1 MNLYLQEIVE
11 SFSLNN
17 LPADWLGIDFAKFSE
32 GKTLFAYQQKAL
44 EHALKA
50 LYWYFEEY
58 KGDKKFFYRH
68 YQNNGLAEDFGYN
81 LKKDSKAKR
90 YLLEY
95 DKEFGVKSD
104 KISFEHFINRM
115 SFWMAT
121 GSGKTLVIVKLIEL
135 LGYLIENGNIPKKDI
150 LFLTHRDDLIEQF
163 RRHVE
168 MFNRA
173 NSSIYINLV
182 ELRAYESH
190 KNRLGLSFGKS
201 VDVYFYRSD
210 LIADEQKEKIVSYK
224 NYDNGGNWYVILD
237 EAHKGD
243 REESKRQILYAILS
257 RNGFMFN
264 FSATFTDERDYA
276 TCAFN
281 FNLARFI
288 ESGYGK
294 HIYVSKESITAL
306 EEKREEIASE
316 KQKILLRLFILQSAL
331 NKQCEEIKKQDSA
344 LYHKPLLLALVNS
357 VNTEDS
363 DLELFFKEI
372 EKIASG
378 QLDNELFEKAKEE
391 IIKEL
396 CSEKATLEFE
406 EKSIDRKIISIIE
419 GLKAEEILRYVFNA
433 KTAGKIE
440 VLKIP
445 SNKQEL
451 IFKLTTSERAFA
463 LMKIGDISEWIKNKL
478 TGYEINERF
487 EDESLFKSINE
498 SEDINILMG
507 SRSFY
512 EGWDSNRPNMILF
525 IDIGK
530 GKDSRKFVLQ
540 SIGRGVRIEPMP
552 NKRKRVVFL
561 YNNREIEP
569 TLYEAI
575 QDKVEA
581 LETLFV
587 FGTKAE
593 NLKEV
598 ISTLKQEKPEVWLG
612 DLFEVNPAVKDKL
625 LLIPTYQ
632 EADRL
637 LAEERE
643 VVKYQIHSEDYEAVR
658 SYLDFIDDKVA
669 VCKFDVNVKVLQK
682 VKEAFN
688 GKKDAFFLETEEM
701 FSIQKPELLLRNIFR
716 HFSQRV
722 KEFDKL
728 KALEDEIIHFKRI
741 SVSADKLNAL
751 REKIERVKES
761 QHKDKRIAELKEKQ
775 KKGEIDINEYTSQIQ
790 AIENHLKKKDEVIYS
805 ANERLSIRYLAN
817 HYYIPILLTESERLS
832 FIQHIIRHKSEV
844 NFVNELEDYLSR
856 DGNVFQ
862 QFDWWYFSKIDET
875 LDEIYIPYYNPKTNR
890 MDRFKPDFIFWLCK
904 GERYMILFVDPKGT
918 EHADGYRKID
928 GYTRAFEVNSTV
940 REFLHDGF
948 KVTVGLLL
956 KGRIENVLEHYKKY
970 WFDSFT
976 EFSKK
981 ILQFSTILSVSTFE
995 DGKGHEAEVRSKSDE
1010 V

>member
-1 MNLYLQEIVE
+1 MNLHLQEIVE
-11 SFSLNN
+11 HFSLSN
-17 LPADWLGIDFAKFSE
+17 LPADWLGVGFAKFSE
-32 GKTLFAYQQKAL
+32 GKTLFEYQQKAL

-50 LYWYFEEY
+50 LYLYFEVCRGNKSE
-58 KGDKKFFYRH
+58 FYRH
-68 YQNNGLAEDFGYN
+68 YRNNGLIEDLSYN
-81 LKKDSKAKR
+81 LNSGKAKE
-90 YLLEY
+90 YLLDYEE
-95 DKEFGVKSD
+95 EF
-104 KISFEHFINRM
+104 KINNGKVSFEHFINRM

-121 GSGKTLVIVKLIEL
+121 GSGKTLVIVKMIEL
-135 LGYLIENGNIPKKDI
+135 LGYLMENQKIPKKDI

-163 RRHVE
+163 KRHVE

-173 NSSIYINLV
+173 GASIHINLV
-182 ELRAYESH
+182 ELREYESH
-190 KNRLGLSFGKS
+190 KNNLVLSFGKS

-243 REESKRQILYAILS
+243 REESKRQMFYSILS

-294 HIYVSKESITAL
+294 HIYVSKESVKAL
-306 EEKREEIASE
+306 EEKRKEIESE
-316 KQKILLRLFILQSAL
+316 KQKILLKLFILQSAI
-331 NKQCEEIKKQDSA
+331 NKQCEAIKKQNSA

-372 EKIASG
+372 EKIALG
-378 QLDNELFEKAKEE
+378 NLDNGLFEVAREE

-396 CSEKATLEFE
+396 SAEAAKYEFE
-406 EKSIDRKIISIIE
+406 EKSVDKKVISIIE
-419 GLKAEEILRYVFNA
+419 GLKVGEMLRYVFNA
-433 KTAGKIE
+433 ETAGRIE

-451 IFKLTTSERAFA
+451 IFKLKTSEKPFA

-487 EDESLFKSINE
+487 ENESYFKSINE
-498 SEDINILMG
+498 REDVNILMG

-530 GKDSRKFVLQ
+530 GSDSKKFVLQ
-540 SIGRGVRIEPMP
+540 SIGRGVRIEPIP
-552 NKRKRVVFL
+552 NKRKRAVFL
-561 YNNREIEP
+561 YNNCEIEP

-575 QDKVEA
+575 KDNIDA

-587 FGTKAE
+587 YGTKAE
-593 NLKEV
+593 NLREV
-598 ISTLKQEKPEVWLG
+598 ISTLKQEKQEVWLG
-612 DLFEVNPAVKDKL
+612 DLFEVNPNVKDKL
-625 LLIPTYQ
+625 LLVPVYRETNQ
-632 EADRL
+632 L
-637 LAEERE
+637 LAEEQE
-643 VVKYQIHSEDYEAVR
+643 VVKYQIHPEDCEVVK
-658 SYLDFIDDKVA
+658 SYLNFIGDKVA
-669 VCKFDVNVKVLQK
+669 VCKFECDVKVLQK
-682 VKEAFN
+682 VKEALN
-688 GKKDAFFLETEEM
+688 GNKEAFFLESNEVLR
-701 FSIQKPELLLRNIFR
+701 IQNPEFLLRNIFR

-722 KEFDKL
+722 KKFDKL

-741 SVSADKLNAL
+741 SISEDKLNSL
-751 REKIERVKES
+751 RDKIERVKES
-761 QHKDKRIAELKEKQ
+761 QYKDKKIADLKEKQ
-775 KKGEIDINEYTSQIQ
+775 KKGEIDIDEYTKQIQ
-790 AIENHLKKKDEVIYS
+790 EIENQSKKKDEVIYS
-805 ANERLSIRYLAN
+805 VNEKLTIRYLAN
-817 HYYIPILLTESERLS
+817 HYYIPILLTESERVS
-832 FIQHIIRHKSEV
+832 FIQHIIRNKSEV
-844 NFVNELEDYLSR
+844 DFINELEQYLSK
-856 DGNVFQ
+856 DDNVFK
-862 QFDWWYFSKIDET
+862 QFDWWYFSKIDEA

-904 GERYMILFVDPKGT
+904 GKKYMILFVDPKGT
-918 EHADGYRKID
+918 EYADGYRKID
-928 GYTRAFEVNSTV
+928 GYLRIFERNQAV
-940 REFLHDGF
+940 REFLHGELR
-948 KVTVGLLL
+948 VTVGLLL
-956 KGRIENVLEHYKKY
+956 KGKIESVLENYKKY

-976 EFSKK
+976 DFSEK
-981 ILQFSTILSVSTFE
+981 IAQFSTNVLSST
-995 DGKGHEAEVRSKSDE
+995 
-1010 V
+1010 